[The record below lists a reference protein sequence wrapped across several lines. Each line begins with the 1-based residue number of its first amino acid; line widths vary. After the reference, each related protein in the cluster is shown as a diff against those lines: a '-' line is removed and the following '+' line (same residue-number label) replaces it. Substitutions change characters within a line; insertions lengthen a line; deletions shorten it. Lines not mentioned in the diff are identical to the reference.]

1 MGEPEMSIRAPLV
14 RLIGMRLFASRLAAG
29 SLLTFGMFRR
39 RKEAVLNPITVGERY
54 TLDRELGRGGMAV
67 VYLARD
73 RKHDRPVAI
82 KILRPEIGIG
92 ENAQRFLREIQI
104 LARLQHP
111 HILALLDSGAT
122 EDVPPRPFY
131 VMPYVEGET
140 LRQRLTRE
148 GPLPVAEAVR
158 LVREAG
164 EALHYAHGEALIHRD
179 VKPENVLLS
188 QGHALVADFGI
199 ARAAGIAGGNQL
211 TQPGLTMGTPAY
223 MSPEQASGERE
234 VDARA
239 DQYSL
244 ACVLYE
250 LLAGE
255 PPFTGPNIFAV
266 LSRQMRDP
274 VPPLTTIRPGVP
286 MSVRRAIERA
296 LSKVPADRF
305 TTVLEFLAAL
315 EVVESPEAPA
325 VAPKKAIV
333 VLPFA
338 NLSPDPDNA
347 YFADGLM
354 EEVIADLSRVRALTV
369 ISRTSSVKL
378 KDTGWDLRRIG
389 RELNVRYALEGSVR
403 REGSALRITAQ
414 LIDVETEVHL
424 WTEKYAGTVDDV
436 FDLQERL
443 SRQIVE
449 ALQITLTQPEDREIA
464 QRPIANLRAFEYYQR
479 ARQEYYRYTA
489 EGMAAARALAEHG
502 LAVVGPHEALYG
514 MLGTVYAWSPV
525 VLVGDEETTLREAEA
540 CARRAFELNPN
551 SAQGL
556 SIMGQ
561 VAYRRGNAG
570 EAVRLLTQ
578 ACAADPNNP
587 DAMHQLGGAYL
598 LGGRIGPMRE
608 VLTRLAELDPLTASN
623 HCLLGLS
630 YLLGGDA
637 VGALPSHRRAVELA
651 PLSTICRVCDAVS
664 LVAAGRDT
672 EAASQFEWL
681 EHQPSDDHLAAV
693 AVRFRRGLTGDRE
706 AVLSPP
712 SAGERAM
719 AESDEYWSYLMA
731 GAYALVGEAEQALSW
746 LEHAVT
752 VRGWVDYV
760 YFTRHDRFLE
770 RVRPTQHFQEL
781 MASAQK
787 RYARFTDAGTPAE
800 LRPV

>member
-1 MGEPEMSIRAPLV
+1 
-14 RLIGMRLFASRLAAG
+14 
-29 SLLTFGMFRR
+29 MFRR
-39 RKEAVLNPITVGERY
+39 SKTAVIEPIAVGDRY
-54 TLDRELGRGGMAV
+54 SIDRELGRGGMAV

-82 KILRPEIGIG
+82 KILRPEIVAG
-92 ENAQRFLREIQI
+92 EAAQRFLREIQI

-111 HILALLDSGAT
+111 HILPLLDSGTTDEA
-122 EDVPPRPFY
+122 PPRPFY
-131 VMPYVEGET
+131 VMPYVDGET

-148 GPLPVAEAVR
+148 GPLPQAEAIR
-158 LVREAG
+158 LVRETG
-164 EALHYAHGEALIHRD
+164 EALHYAHEQGFIHRD

-188 QGHALVADFGI
+188 GYPPRHGSAAGVCHALVADFGI
-199 ARAAGIAGGNQL
+199 ARAADIAADERL
-211 TQPGLTMGTPAY
+211 TRPGLSMGTPSY
-223 MSPEQASGERE
+223 MSPEQAQGEP

-244 ACVLYE
+244 GCVLYE
-250 LLAGE
+250 LLAGQ
-255 PPFTGPNIFAV
+255 PPFTGPHALAV
-266 LSRQMRDP
+266 LSRQVFDP
-274 VPPLTTIRPGVP
+274 VPPLTTLRPGVTG
-286 MSVRRAIERA
+286 SVRRAIERA

-305 TTVLEFLAAL
+305 RTVLEFLAAL
-315 EVVESPEAPA
+315 DATDVPA
-325 VAPKKAIV
+325 AAPKKAIV

-338 NLSPDPDNA
+338 NLSPDPENA

-369 ISRTSSVKL
+369 ISRTSSIKL
-378 KDTGWDLRRIG
+378 KETGWDLRRIG

-403 REGSALRITAQ
+403 RAGATLRITAQ
-414 LIDVETEVHL
+414 LIDVENDGHL
-424 WTEKYAGTVDDV
+424 WGEKYSGTVDDV

-449 ALQITLTQPEDREIA
+449 ALQITLSPPEDREIA
-464 QRPIANLRAFEYYQR
+464 ARPIGDIRAFEYYQR

-502 LAVVGPHEALYG
+502 LSVVGPNEALYG

-525 VLVGDEETTLREAEA
+525 VLLGDDEETTLREAEA
-540 CARRAFELNPN
+540 CARRAFELNPS

-570 EAVRLLTQ
+570 EAVRLLTA

-623 HCLLGLS
+623 HCLLGMS
-630 YLLGGDA
+630 YMLGGNA
-637 VGALPSHRRAVELA
+637 TGALPSHRRAVELD
-651 PLSTICRVCDAVS
+651 PRSTICRVCDAVA
-664 LVAAGRDT
+664 LVAAGRDD

-681 EHQPSDDHLAAV
+681 ERQPSDDRLAAV

-712 SAGERAM
+712 SAAERAM

-731 GAYALVGEAEQALSW
+731 GAYALVGEADQALIW

-770 RVRPTQHFQEL
+770 SLRATRRFQEL
-781 MASAQK
+781 MASARE
-787 RYARFTDAGTPAE
+787 RYARFTDDGAPAPT
-800 LRPV
+800 RVVSVR

>member
-1 MGEPEMSIRAPLV
+1 MLLRWKRAGPEPLS
-14 RLIGMRLFASRLAAG
+14 
-29 SLLTFGMFRR
+29 
-39 RKEAVLNPITVGERY
+39 VGDRY
-54 TLDRELGRGGMAV
+54 TVERELGRGGMAT
-67 VYLARD
+67 VYLAGD

-82 KILRPEIGIG
+82 KVMRPEVAADLGG
-92 ENAQRFLREIQI
+92 QRFLLEIQI

-111 HILALLDSGAT
+111 NILALLDSGTTGEAS
-122 EDVPPRPFY
+122 PRPFY
-131 VMPYVEGET
+131 VMPFVEGES

-148 GPLPVAEAVR
+148 GPLPVAEALR
-158 LVREAG
+158 LVREIG
-164 EALHYAHGEALIHRD
+164 EALHYAHGQGLIHRD

-199 ARAAGIAGGNQL
+199 ARAAGVAGGQQL
-211 TQPGLTMGTPAY
+211 TQPGLGLGTPAY
-223 MSPEQASGERE
+223 MSPEQTEGDRG

-250 LLAGE
+250 LLAGQ
-255 PPFTGPNIFAV
+255 PPFTGPTLAAV
-266 LSRQMRDP
+266 LSQQLLAP
-274 VPPLTTIRPGVP
+274 VPPITAFRPGVP
-286 MSVRRAIERA
+286 APVRGAIERA

-305 TTVLEFLAAL
+305 ATVMDFLAAVEATEPGVTQ
-315 EVVESPEAPA
+315 EV
-325 VAPKKAIV
+325 KQAIV

-369 ISRTSSVKL
+369 ISRTSSIKL
-378 KDTGWDLRRIG
+378 KETGWELRRIG

-403 REGSALRITAQ
+403 RAGSALRITAQ
-414 LIDVETEVHL
+414 LIDIESDEHL
-424 WTEKYAGTVDDV
+424 WAEKYSGTVDDV

-449 ALQITLTQPEDREIA
+449 ALRITLTPPEDQEIA
-464 QRPIANLRAFEYYQR
+464 KRPIADIRAYEYYQR
-479 ARQEYYRYTA
+479 ARQEYYRYTP

-502 LAVVGPHEALYG
+502 LAVAGPNEALYG
-514 MLGTVYAWSPV
+514 MLGTVHAWSAAM
-525 VLVGDEETTLREAEA
+525 LGGTEEANLREAED
-540 CARRAFELNPN
+540 CARRAFELSPR

-561 VAYRRGNAG
+561 VAYRRGRPG

-608 VLTRLAELDPLTASN
+608 TVTRLVELDPLTPSN

-630 YLLGGDA
+630 WSLGGDA
-637 VGALPSHRRAVELA
+637 PGALFAHRRAVELD
-651 PLSTICRVCDAVS
+651 PRSTICRFCAG
-664 LVAAGRDT
+664 VALTLAGQPE
-672 EAASQFEWL
+672 EAAEQFDWL
-681 EHQPSDDHLAAV
+681 ERQPEEDHLARV
-693 AVRFRRGLTGDRE
+693 AVRFRGGLRGDRA
-706 AVLSPP
+706 AVLAPLGG
-712 SAGERAM
+712 AERAV

-731 GAYALVGEAEQALSW
+731 SSYALVGAEDEAMRW
-746 LEHAVT
+746 LEHAVG
-752 VRGWVDYV
+752 VRGWIDYV
-760 YFTRHDRFLE
+760 YFTQHDRFL
-770 RVRPTQHFQEL
+770 RSLRPNRRFQEL
-781 MASAQK
+781 MASAQE
-787 RYARFTDAGTPAE
+787 RYTRFTNEGALTRQLTEFTAGT
-800 LRPV
+800 RP

>member
-1 MGEPEMSIRAPLV
+1 MLRKAKRAGPE
-14 RLIGMRLFASRLAAG
+14 
-29 SLLTFGMFRR
+29 
-39 RKEAVLNPITVGERY
+39 PITVGDRY
-54 TLDRELGRGGMAV
+54 TVERELGRGGMAV

-82 KILRPEIGIG
+82 KILRPEIVAG
-92 ENAQRFLREIQI
+92 EAAQRFLREIQI

-111 HILALLDSGAT
+111 HILPLLDSGAT
-122 EDVPPRPFY
+122 DEAQPRPFY
-131 VMPYVEGET
+131 VMPYVDGES

-148 GPLPVAEAVR
+148 GPLAVAEALR
-158 LVREAG
+158 LVREVG
-164 EALHYAHGEALIHRD
+164 EALHYAHGQGLIHRD

-199 ARAAGIAGGNQL
+199 ARAAGVAAAGQQL
-211 TQPGLTMGTPAY
+211 TQPGLSMGTPAY
-223 MSPEQASGERE
+223 MSPEQIEGERG

-250 LLAGE
+250 LLTGQ
-255 PPFTGPNIFAV
+255 PPFTGLSFAAV
-266 LSRQMRDP
+266 LSHQLLDP
-274 VPPLTTIRPGVP
+274 VPPITRLRPGLP
-286 MSVRRAIERA
+286 GPVRVAIERA
-296 LSKVPADRF
+296 LSKVAADRF
-305 TTVLEFLAAL
+305 ANVLEFLAAL
-315 EVVESPEAPA
+315 ESAETPEALATPA
-325 VAPKKAIV
+325 KKAIV

-389 RELNVRYALEGSVR
+389 RELNVRYALEASVR
-403 REGSALRITAQ
+403 RAGSTLRITAE
-414 LIDVETEVHL
+414 LIDLESDTHL
-424 WTEKYAGTVDDV
+424 WAEKYSGTVEDV

-449 ALQITLTQPEDREIA
+449 ALRITLTPPEDREIA
-464 QRPIANLRAFEYYQR
+464 ERPIADVRAYEYYQR

-502 LAVVGPHEALYG
+502 LAVVGPNEALYG
-514 MLGTVYAWSPV
+514 MLGTVYAWSPT
-525 VLVGDEETTLREAEA
+525 VLLGGDEETTLREAEA
-540 CARRAFELNPN
+540 CARKAFELNPR

-561 VAYRRGNAG
+561 VAYRRGQAG

-578 ACAADPNNP
+578 ACAADANNP

-608 VLTRLAELDPLTASN
+608 VLTRLVEQDPLTPSN

-630 YLLGGDA
+630 YMLGGDA
-637 VGALPSHRRAVELA
+637 EGALRSHRRAVELD
-651 PLSTICRVCDAVS
+651 PRSTICRFCAGVA
-664 LVAAGRDT
+664 LTAAGHED
-672 EAASQFEWL
+672 EAADQFDWL
-681 EHQPSDDHLAAV
+681 ERQPADDHLAV
-693 AVRFRRGLTGDRE
+693 VGVRFRRGLTGDRA
-706 AVLSPP
+706 AVLAPFG
-712 SAGERAM
+712 ATERAM
-719 AESDEYWSYLMA
+719 AESDEYWSYLTA
-731 GAYALVGEAEQALSW
+731 ASYALVGEEDQALSW
-746 LEHAVT
+746 LEHTVR

-760 YFTRHDRFLE
+760 YFTRHDRFLTSL
-770 RVRPTQHFQEL
+770 RPNRRFQEL
-781 MASAQK
+781 MASARE
-787 RYARFTDAGTPAE
+787 RYERFTDQGTLVRDLAE
-800 LRPV
+800 TKRAVQRP

>member
-1 MGEPEMSIRAPLV
+1 MKP
-14 RLIGMRLFASRLAAG
+14 
-29 SLLTFGMFRR
+29 SLLASSMPHRGNR
-39 RKEAVLNPITVGERY
+39 AVLDPITVSDRY
-54 TLDRELGRGGMAV
+54 TVDRELGRGGMAV

-73 RKHDRPVAI
+73 PKHDRPVAI
-82 KILRPEIGIG
+82 KVLRQEIIAGQA
-92 ENAQRFLREIQI
+92 AQRFLLEIQI

-111 HILALLDSGAT
+111 HILALLDSGT
-122 EDVPPRPFY
+122 TDETPPRPFY
-131 VMPYVEGET
+131 VMPYVDGET
-140 LRQRLTRE
+140 LRQRLVRE
-148 GPLPVAEAVR
+148 GPFPVGEALR
-158 LVREAG
+158 LVRETG
-164 EALHYAHGEALIHRD
+164 EALHYAHQEGLIHRD

-199 ARAAGIAGGNQL
+199 ARAAGLAAGDRL
-211 TQPGLTMGTPAY
+211 TQPGLSMGTPAY
-223 MSPEQASGERE
+223 MSPEQAGGEPE

-250 LLAGE
+250 LLAGQ
-255 PPFTGPNIFAV
+255 PPFTAPTAGAV
-266 LSRQMRDP
+266 LARQVIDP
-274 VPPLTTIRPGVP
+274 VPPLTTLRPGVP
-286 MSVRRAIERA
+286 GSVRQAIERA
-296 LSKVPADRF
+296 LAKAPADRF
-305 TTVLEFLAAL
+305 SSVLEFLAAL
-315 EVVESPEAPA
+315 EAPEAPA

-378 KDTGWDLRRIG
+378 KQTGWDLRRVG

-403 REGSALRITAQ
+403 RAGSTLRITAQ
-414 LIDVETEVHL
+414 LIDIESDAHL
-424 WTEKYAGTVDDV
+424 WAEKYSGTVDDV

-449 ALQITLTQPEDREIA
+449 ALRITLSPPEDREIA
-464 QRPIANLRAFEYYQR
+464 ERPIADIRAFEYYQR

-489 EGMAAARALAEHG
+489 EGMLAARALAEHG

-514 MLGTVYAWSPV
+514 MLGTVYAWSPI
-525 VLVGDEETTLREAEA
+525 VLAGDEETTLREAEA

-551 SAQGL
+551 SPQGL

-561 VAYRRGNAG
+561 VAYRRGQAG
-570 EAVRLLTQ
+570 EAVRLLTK

-598 LGGRIGPMRE
+598 LGGRIGPMRD
-608 VLTRLAELDPLTASN
+608 VLTRLVELDPLTASN

-630 YLLGGDA
+630 YSLGGDA
-637 VGALPSHRRAVELA
+637 PGALSSHRRAVELD
-651 PLSTICRVCDAVS
+651 PRSTICRACAAVA
-664 LVAAGRDT
+664 LVAAGNGA
-672 EAASQFEWL
+672 EAADHFEWL
-681 EHQPSDDHLAAV
+681 ERQPSDDHLAAV
-693 AVRFRRGLTGDRE
+693 AVRFRRGLTGDRA

-712 SAGERAM
+712 SAAERAM

-731 GAYALVGEAEQALSW
+731 AAYALVGEADQALSW

-760 YFTRHDRFLE
+760 YFIRHDRFLE
-770 RVRPTQHFQEL
+770 SLRPDRRFQEL
-781 MASAQK
+781 MASARG
-787 RYARFTDAGTPAE
+787 RYARFTDDGTPT
-800 LRPV
+800 P

>member
-1 MGEPEMSIRAPLV
+1 MLEHGDQ
-14 RLIGMRLFASRLAAG
+14 
-29 SLLTFGMFRR
+29 
-39 RKEAVLNPITVGERY
+39 AVLESLSLGDRYMVERV
-54 TLDRELGRGGMAV
+54 LGRGGMAV

-73 RKHDRPVAI
+73 RKHDRPVAV
-82 KILRPEIGIG
+82 KLLRPEVLIGAG
-92 ENAQRFLREIQI
+92 AQRFLREIQI

-111 HILALLDSGAT
+111 HILALLDSGT
-122 EDVPPRPFY
+122 SEEPSPRPFY

-140 LRQRLTRE
+140 LRQRLLRE
-148 GPLPVAEAVR
+148 GPLPLAEALR
-158 LVREAG
+158 LVREIG
-164 EALHYAHGEALIHRD
+164 EALHYAHGQGLIHRD

-199 ARAAGIAGGNQL
+199 ARAVGAAVGDQL
-211 TQPGLTMGTPAY
+211 TQAGVGLGTPSY
-223 MSPEQASGERE
+223 MSPEQVEGGRE
-234 VDARA
+234 VDGRA
-239 DQYSL
+239 DEYSL

-250 LLAGE
+250 LLTGQ
-255 PPFTGPNIFAV
+255 PPFTGPSAGAV
-266 LSRQMRDP
+266 LARQVLDP
-274 VPPLTTIRPGVP
+274 VPPITTLRPGVP
-286 MSVRRAIERA
+286 GSMRRAVERA
-296 LSKVPADRF
+296 LSKVAADRYA
-305 TTVLEFLAAL
+305 TIPDFLAAL
-315 EVVESPEAPA
+315 DEPEAAAP
-325 VAPKKAIV
+325 APKLAIV

-403 REGSALRITAQ
+403 RAGATLRITAQ
-414 LIDVETEVHL
+414 LIDIETDAHL
-424 WTEKYAGTVDDV
+424 WADKYSGTVDDV

-449 ALQITLTQPEDREIA
+449 ALRITLSPPEDRELA
-464 QRPIANLRAFEYYQR
+464 ERPLADIRGFEYYQR
-479 ARQEYYRYTA
+479 ARQEYYRQSA
-489 EGMAAARALAEHG
+489 EGMVAARALAEHG
-502 LAVVGPHEALYG
+502 LSVVGPNEALYG
-514 MLGTVYAWSPV
+514 ILGTVYAWSPAF
-525 VLVGDEETTLREAEA
+525 LAGDDETTLREAEA
-540 CARRAFELNPN
+540 CARRAFELNPG

-561 VAYRRGNAG
+561 VAYRRGQAG

-598 LGGRIGPMRE
+598 LGGRMGPMRE
-608 VLTRLAELDPLTASN
+608 VLTRLVELDPLTASN

-630 YLLGGDA
+630 YSLAGEPA
-637 VGALPSHRRAVELA
+637 GALPSHRRAVELD
-651 PLSTICRVCDAVS
+651 LRSTICRVCAAVA
-664 LVAAGRDT
+664 LVAAGREA
-672 EAASQFEWL
+672 EAATHFEWL
-681 EHQPSDDHLAAV
+681 ERQPADDYLAMV
-693 AVRFRRGLTGDRE
+693 GMRFRRGLTGIRA

-712 SAGERAM
+712 SPAERAM

-731 GAYALVGEAEQALSW
+731 AAYALVGETEQALSW
-746 LEHAVT
+746 LEHTVK

-770 RVRPTQHFQEL
+770 SLRLDPRFQAL
-781 MASAQK
+781 MAFARERHQ
-787 RYARFTDAGTPAE
+787 RFTDDGTPSRHQSE
-800 LRPV
+800 MQRPSTG

>member
-1 MGEPEMSIRAPLV
+1 MK
-14 RLIGMRLFASRLAAG
+14 LFSSRLAAG
-29 SLLTFGMFRR
+29 SVLTFGMFRR
-39 RKEAVLNPITVGERY
+39 RKEAVLNPITVGDRY

-82 KILRPEIGIG
+82 KILRPEIVTG
-92 ENAQRFLREIQI
+92 EIAQRFLREIQI

-122 EDVPPRPFY
+122 DDVPPRPFY
-131 VMPYVEGET
+131 VMPYVEGES

-148 GPLPVAEAVR
+148 GPLPVAEAIR

-164 EALHYAHGEALIHRD
+164 EALHYAHGEGLIHRD

-188 QGHALVADFGI
+188 QRHALVADFGI

-211 TQPGLTMGTPAY
+211 TEPGLSMGTPAY

-266 LSRQMRDP
+266 ISRQMRDP

-305 TTVLEFLAAL
+305 ATVLEFLAAL
-315 EVVESPEAPA
+315 EAPESPEAPA

-347 YFADGLM
+347 YFGDGLM

-378 KDTGWDLRRIG
+378 KETGWDLRRIG

-403 REGSALRITAQ
+403 REGPALRITAQ
-414 LIDVETEVHL
+414 LIDVETDVHL
-424 WTEKYAGTVDDV
+424 WAEKYAGTVDDV

-449 ALQITLTQPEDREIA
+449 ALQITLSQPEDREIA
-464 QRPIANLRAFEYYQR
+464 QRPIADLRAFEYYQR
-479 ARQEYYRYTA
+479 ARQEYYRYTG
-489 EGMAAARALAEHG
+489 EGMAAARALADHG
-502 LAVVGPHEALYG
+502 LAVVGPNEALYG

-525 VLVGDEETTLREAEA
+525 VLAGDEETTLREAEA
-540 CARRAFELNPN
+540 CARRAFELNPR

-556 SIMGQ
+556 SILGQ

-637 VGALPSHRRAVELA
+637 AGALPSHRRAVELD
-651 PLSTICRVCDAVS
+651 PRSTICRVCDAVA
-664 LVAAGRDT
+664 LVAAGREA

-712 SAGERAM
+712 SAAERTM

-731 GAYALVGEAEQALSW
+731 GAYALVGDAEQALGW

-770 RVRPTQHFQEL
+770 RVRSTRRFKEL
-781 MASAQK
+781 MDSARE
-787 RYARFTDAGTPAE
+787 RYARFTDAGIPAE
-800 LRPV
+800 LRSI

>member
-1 MGEPEMSIRAPLV
+1 VSD
-14 RLIGMRLFASRLAAG
+14 
-29 SLLTFGMFRR
+29 
-39 RKEAVLNPITVGERY
+39 RY
-54 TLDRELGRGGMAV
+54 TVERELGRGGMAL

-82 KILRPEIGIG
+82 KILRPEIVAGAG
-92 ENAQRFLREIQI
+92 AQRFLLEVRI

-111 HILALLDSGAT
+111 HILALLDSGTTNEAS
-122 EDVPPRPFY
+122 PRPFY
-131 VMPYVEGET
+131 VMPYVDGET

-158 LVREAG
+158 LVRETG
-164 EALHYAHGEALIHRD
+164 EALHYAHGEGLIHRD

-199 ARAAGIAGGNQL
+199 ARAAGVAAGDRL
-211 TQPGLTMGTPAY
+211 TRTGLSMGTPAY
-223 MSPEQASGERE
+223 MSPEQAAGESE

-239 DQYSL
+239 DQYGL

-250 LLAGE
+250 LLAGQ
-255 PPFTGPNIFAV
+255 PPFTGPNFGAV
-266 LSRQMRDP
+266 LSRQVLDP
-274 VPPLTTIRPGVP
+274 VPPITTLRPGVP
-286 MSVRRAIERA
+286 GSVRRAIERA
-296 LSKVPADRF
+296 LAKAPADRF
-305 TTVLEFLAAL
+305 ATVQEFLAAL
-315 EVVESPEAPA
+315 EAPEAPA
-325 VAPKKAIV
+325 AVPKKSIV
-333 VLPFA
+333 VLPFV

-378 KDTGWDLRRIG
+378 KETGWDLRRIG
-389 RELNVRYALEGSVR
+389 RELNVGYALEGSVR
-403 REGSALRITAQ
+403 RAGSTLRITAQ
-414 LIDVETEVHL
+414 LVDTGTDAHV
-424 WTEKYAGTVDDV
+424 WAEKYSGTVDDV

-449 ALQITLTQPEDREIA
+449 ALQITLSPPEDREIA
-464 QRPIANLRAFEYYQR
+464 ERPIADIRAFEYYQR

-489 EGMAAARALAEHG
+489 EGMGAARALVEHG

-514 MLGTVYAWSPV
+514 MLGTVYAWSPT
-525 VLVGDEETTLREAEA
+525 VLTGDEETTLREAEA
-540 CARRAFELNPN
+540 CARRAFELNPR

-561 VAYRRGNAG
+561 VAYRRGQAG

-598 LGGRIGPMRE
+598 LGGRIGPMRQ
-608 VLTRLAELDPLTASN
+608 VLTRLVELDPLTASN
-623 HCLLGLS
+623 HCLLGMS
-630 YLLGGDA
+630 YSLGGNA
-637 VGALPSHRRAVELA
+637 SGSLPSHRRAMDLD
-651 PLSTICRVCDAVS
+651 PRSTICRVCAGVA
-664 LVAAGRDT
+664 LVAAGREA
-672 EAASQFEWL
+672 EAAGQFEWL
-681 EHQPSDDHLAAV
+681 ERQPTDDHLAAIGT
-693 AVRFRRGLTGDRE
+693 RFRRGLQGDRT

-712 SAGERAM
+712 SAEERAM
-719 AESDEYWSYLMA
+719 AESDEYWAYLMA
-731 GAYALVGEAEQALSW
+731 GAYALVGEADQAMSW

-770 RVRPTQHFQEL
+770 SLRPTQRFQEL
-781 MASAQK
+781 MASARD
-787 RYARFTDAGTPAE
+787 RYQRFTDDGTPAP
-800 LRPV
+800 LAG